1 MQNQGFWDEVIKQ
14 INTLVDEVV
23 GTHSAEIEE
32 LITAMDIETILPLKL
47 DVKLL
52 KAASGIGVSVTIA
65 YTKAKVR
72 DSMSIFVSTQ
82 DGLPFEVI
90 NDNPALE

>member
-32 LITAMDIETILPLKL
+32 LITAMDIETIRPSKL

-52 KAASGIGVSVTIA
+52 KAASGIGVSATITYA
-65 YTKAKVR
+65 KAKAR

-90 NDNPALE
+90 NDNPALQ